1 MDKKQIDFVINIIK
15 VEKERLS
22 VLRADNDWFCNADE
36 VKKINIKIR
45 LCNSI
50 LLSLK
55 GGK

>member
-1 MDKKQIDFVINIIK
+1 MDKKQIDFLINVIN

-36 VKKINIKIR
+36 VKKINIKIS

-55 GGK
+55 GDK